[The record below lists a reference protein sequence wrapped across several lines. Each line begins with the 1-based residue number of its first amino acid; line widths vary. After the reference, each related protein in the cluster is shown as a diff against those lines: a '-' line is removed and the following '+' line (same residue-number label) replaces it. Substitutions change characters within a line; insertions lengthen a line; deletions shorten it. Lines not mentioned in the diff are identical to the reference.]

1 MNHKPHELSGGEQQ
15 RVGHRARDSESS
27 GNLACRAA
35 DWEPGHRASRAVMT
49 VLRDLNKRLGQ
60 TMLVITHDPE
70 VASYA
75 NCILYMRDGLIETQS

>member
-1 MNHKPHELSGGEQQ
+1 
-15 RVGHRARDSESS
+15 
-27 GNLACRAA
+27 
-35 DWEPGHRASRAVMT
+35 MT

-75 NCILYMRDGLIETQS
+75 NCILYMRDGRIETQS